1 MQYQVLDKEGN
12 LIAWI
17 DTNETEQIIDDD
29 YILQVGNNLSIV
41 ETEDGIKGKIR
52 SVIRLG

>member
-17 DTNETEQIIDDD
+17 DTNKKEQIIHDD